1 MQQMR
6 LFTTPLEL
14 SIYHDFING
23 NKTMKFAFFIGCN
36 IPARLQQYELS
47 SRAVLN
53 KVGVD
58 LIDIREFNC
67 CGYPMRN
74 ADFSTYLLFSARNL
88 ALAEKRELDMITLC
102 KCCFGSLKKANHLL
116 KENKGLRDEVN
127 SLLAKEGLVYNGDS
141 KVIHLLS
148 VLHKDIG
155 VKSIKEKLNLLFKD
169 LKIATHYGCHALRP
183 SEITQ
188 FDDPVAPVLFDELVK
203 VTGAKSVDWPLKL
216 ECCGAPA
223 MGINDSLSRTLTE
236 KKLTDAKQAGAH
248 YICSA
253 CPWCQ
258 LQFDSAQK
266 ANASKQDN
274 DNQIPSVLY
283 TQLLGLGMGIDDK
296 LLGFQT
302 NEFDISGIKEFLSP
316 AHSSKKS

>member
-1 MQQMR
+1 
-6 LFTTPLEL
+6 
-14 SIYHDFING
+14 
-23 NKTMKFAFFIGCN
+23 MKFAFFIGCN

-47 SRAVLN
+47 SRAVLS

-74 ADFSTYLLFSARNL
+74 ADFNTYILFSARNL
-88 ALAEKRELDMITLC
+88 ALAEKRKLDLITLC

-116 KENKGLRDEVN
+116 QENRSLREETN
-127 SLLAKEGLVYNGDS
+127 SILAKEGLTYTGGTEVN
-141 KVIHLLS
+141 HLLS
-148 VLHKDIG
+148 VLHRDIG
-155 VKSIKEKLNLLFKD
+155 IKSIKEKLNLPFKG

-203 VTGAKSVDWPLKL
+203 LTGAKSIDWPLKL

-223 MGINDSLSRTLTE
+223 TGINDSLSMALTE
-236 KKLTDAKQAGAH
+236 KKLADADRAGAD
-248 YICSA
+248 YLCSA

-258 LQFDSAQK
+258 IQFD
-266 ANASKQDN
+266 NAHKDTEIN
-274 DNQIPSVLY
+274 RGNGNKIPSVLY
-283 TQLLGLGMGIDDK
+283 TQLLGLAMGINDK
-296 LLGFQT
+296 SLGFQL
-302 NEFDISGIKEFLSP
+302 NANDIRDIKDFISP
-316 AHSSKKS
+316 ANLPEKGK

>member
-1 MQQMR
+1 M
-6 LFTTPLEL
+6 
-14 SIYHDFING
+14 NG

-47 SRAVLN
+47 SRAVLDRLS
-53 KVGVD
+53 VD

-74 ADFSTYLLFSARNL
+74 IDFNTYILFSGRNL
-88 ALAEKRELDMITLC
+88 ALAERRELDMITLC

-116 KENKGLRDEVN
+116 KENKSLRDEVN
-127 SLLAKEGLVYNGDS
+127 SILAKEGLAYSGGS
-141 KVIHLLS
+141 EVIHMLS
-148 VLHKDIG
+148 VLHQDIG
-155 VKSIKEKLNLLFKD
+155 KKSIKEKLNLLFKD

-188 FDDPVAPVLFDELVK
+188 FDDPVAPVIFDELVK

-223 MGINDSLSRTLTE
+223 MGINDSLSMTLTE
-236 KKLTDAKQAGAH
+236 KKQTDAKEAGAN
-248 YICSA
+248 YLCSA

-258 LQFDSAQK
+258 LQFDNAQK
-266 ANASKQDN
+266 TAGIQRDN
-274 DNQIPSVLY
+274 GQQIPSILY
-283 TQLLGLGMGIDDK
+283 TQLLGLGMGIEDK
-296 LLGFQT
+296 LLGFDM
-302 NEFDISGIKEFLSP
+302 NAIDMSDIKKSLVP
-316 AHSSKKS
+316 ASSSKKKASG